1 MAWVEVARQGRSWDE
16 QRDTPRIRQAFVTL
30 ASTREQWPAPRHFL
44 DALPRI
50 ETAAIGY
57 EVKPATK
64 EEADAAMATIRAML
78 GESTPTFRPKRK
90 PTREGVPLSDVER
103 SLQAHYGK
111 DAAAGPDL

>member
-16 QRDTPRIRQAFVTL
+16 QRDAPRIRQAFVTL

-64 EEADAAMATIRAML
+64 EEADAAMVKIRQML
-78 GESTPTFRPKRK
+78 GESTPSFRPDPK
-90 PTREGVPLSDVER
+90 PAREGRPLADIER
-103 SLQAHYGK
+103 SLREHYGN
-111 DAAAGPDL
+111 DAAAGSGA